1 MVNYLP
7 SAHPGDSPIYQ
18 LWRPRVQEAQI
29 CCLDRSRRPLP
40 QCPVPSRQ
48 ASFVPGTRCHVWLLL
63 LSLAGGP
70 TVGRGWQ
77 ISSPGLIQTSPPS

>member
-18 LWRPRVQEAQI
+18 LQRPRVQEAQI
-29 CCLDRSRRPLP
+29 CCLDGSRRPLP
-40 QCPVPSRQ
+40 QFPVPSRQ
-48 ASFVPGTRCHVWLLL
+48 VSFVPGSQCHAQLLF
-63 LSLAGGP
+63 LSLAAGA

-77 ISSPGLIQTSPPS
+77 ISSPGLIQTSPSS